1 VAVVDRTQPR
11 ERGFITWVTRLV
23 REHRGELA
31 GIARKEGLTGAEALD
46 AAQEAFITF
55 LRVTHARKLSDD
67 FEESRRLLAVIVRNE
82 ARNRRRRHHLSRV
95 HVGDEALE
103 SVAESTPT
111 VEDLI
116 LEAEEHVAA
125 LGCIDKLAEVQRH
138 VVTLRLLEDRP
149 GEEVAA
155 LLATTPGNV
164 AVLLH
169 RAKLD
174 LRACI
179 RESEPASEI

>member
-1 VAVVDRTQPR
+1 VVDSTQPR
-11 ERGFITWVTRLV
+11 ERGFISWITRLV
-23 REHRGELA
+23 REHRGELV
-31 GIARKEGLTGAEALD
+31 GIARKEGLTGADALD

-55 LRVTHARKLSDD
+55 LRVTHARKLSED

-82 ARNRRRRHHLSRV
+82 ARNRRRKHHLSRV
-95 HVGDEALE
+95 HLGEEKLA

-116 LEAEEHVAA
+116 LEAEAHVAA
-125 LGCIDKLAEVQRH
+125 FGCIERLAEVQRK

-155 LLATTPGNV
+155 LLAITPGNV

-179 RESEPASEI
+179 HESGAETEK